1 MKFYKAIEGTEA
13 YEKYGKKL
21 IEEMEITEDEYRQ
34 GFNESFADVESVSA
48 DEMLDCIDTA
58 KEGGSP
64 ELYEALCDELGLDYD
79 YYTEFGDI
87 YYAAVAELLR
97 HKTETQTICFDAD
110 TIKEAAKRGIEIH
123 AGEEAQMITA
133 ADGLVFYNANHAD
146 MAYYAKCDE
155 CGKYYYAPRAMH
167 KCDQDSCVCNACDR
181 YEVDY
186 QGGESRYGIEPVDYM
201 LVKIDDIELYAEA
214 PAQDDENANY
224 DELKTAILE
233 QAAEHDI
240 PAEWLKFWDEM

>member
-13 YEKYGKKL
+13 YEKYGEKL
-21 IEEMEITEDEYRQ
+21 IEANEITEDEYRL
-34 GFNESFADVESVSA
+34 GFDENFAEVKNVGAE
-48 DEMLDCIDTA
+48 EMLDCIDTA
-58 KEGGSP
+58 AENGSP

-97 HKTETQTICFDAD
+97 RKAETQTIHFDAA
-110 TIKEAAKRGIEIH
+110 TIKDAAKRGIEIH
-123 AGEEAQMITA
+123 AGEEPQMITA
-133 ADGLVFYNANHAD
+133 ADGLVFYNAKHAD
-146 MAYYAKCDE
+146 MAYYAECSE

-167 KCDQDSCVCNACDR
+167 KCDQDGYVCNACDK

-186 QGGESRYGIEPVDYM
+186 QSGESRYGIEPVDYM
-201 LVKIDDIELYAEA
+201 LVKIDDTELYAEA

-224 DELKTAILE
+224 DELKAAILE
-233 QAAEHDI
+233 QAAENGI